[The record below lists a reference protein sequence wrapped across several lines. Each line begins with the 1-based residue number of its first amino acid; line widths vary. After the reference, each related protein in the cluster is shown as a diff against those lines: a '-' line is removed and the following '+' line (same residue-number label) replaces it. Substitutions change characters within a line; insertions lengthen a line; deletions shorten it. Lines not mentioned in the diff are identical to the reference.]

1 MSAELDTDS
10 CDLVT
15 NLIPVVKKRVLRAL
29 EHSREDVEFEIAP
42 VALVT
47 IKEVIATKSQ
57 PSSDFH

>member
-29 EHSREDVEFEIAP
+29 EHSWGDLEFEKAP
-42 VALVT
+42 VVLVT
-47 IKEVIATKSQ
+47 IKGVIATKSQ